1 MTKSGTK
8 SSGLSAAGKSRSS
21 ARSTTRGAGS
31 FRRGAPQGKS
41 GKNITIVSRGAA
53 RKGKTDWAAV
63 DALTDKQIAAAVRRD
78 PDAVPLDFDWS
89 DAVVVV
95 PPKKQAISIRVDEDV
110 LGFFKREGPGYQR
123 RINAVL
129 RSYVQQKRKKR
140 A

>member
-1 MTKSGTK
+1 MTKPGTK
-8 SSGLSAAGKSRSS
+8 SSVLSAAGKSRSS
-21 ARSTTRGAGS
+21 ARSTTSGAGS
-31 FRRGAPQGKS
+31 FRRGAPQGKN

-63 DALTDKQIAAAVRRD
+63 DSLTDKQIAAAVRRD
-78 PDAVPLDFDWS
+78 PDAVPLDFNWS

>member
-1 MTKSGTK
+1 MMKPGTK

-21 ARSTTRGAGS
+21 ARSTARGAGS
-31 FRRGAPQGKS
+31 FQRGAPQGKS
-41 GKNITIVSRGAA
+41 GKNITIVSRGTA

-89 DAVVVV
+89 DATVVV
-95 PPKKQAISIRVDEDV
+95 PPKKQAISIRVDDDV

-140 A
+140 S